1 MTCPRNPIFLHSIH
15 RNDQGAAGPVSGCF
29 PIDFHLLPSHTL
41 ILWDCLL
48 LPLLFP
54 CPDICIHTRGRPWF
68 NFLRPFL
75 PQFSA
80 RKKKKKK
87 KNGRDTENLDVGAQ
101 QTVPERLSIKRCKI
115 KVKNRLNAERSP
127 NKTRAPWVQLRPG
140 QDEGKQAHLVRYT
153 KSRVA

>member
-1 MTCPRNPIFLHSIH
+1 MQSFYYSILRIFQRLSSLQVRYRQWERSMTCPRNPIFLHSIH
-15 RNDQGAAGPVSGCF
+15 RNGQGAAGPVSGCF

-80 RKKKKKK
+80 RKKKKKWARHRK
-87 KNGRDTENLDVGAQ
+87 SGCESTADSPWEIKYQEMQDKGEK
-101 QTVPERLSIKRCKI
+101 QT
-115 KVKNRLNAERSP
+115 
-127 NKTRAPWVQLRPG
+127 
-140 QDEGKQAHLVRYT
+140 
-153 KSRVA
+153 